1 MANKNYNPS
10 QEESHEICDEILG
23 KIGSYESRMTTR
35 LARWIEIA
43 ELYCN
48 KTATQKE
55 NSKNS
60 PNSAELYKAVRAISN
75 MQFRMLTGQKPW
87 YELEAMDILGHSD
100 PHKIIKAE
108 HYVANQ
114 LELSRFNKGLY
125 RALVQLNLYGTV
137 AIHEQYEPLRASF
150 LGRKRFITSF
160 RPVSLVN
167 CAFAMDAYDIEESGW
182 VALSDIQN
190 RSELKKLRTH
200 DPEGKIYNI
209 SKLNDAEN
217 EKDYIPHVNNWVTQ
231 RMAWSGYVNTNFY
244 GGMERV
250 TYYGPLDC
258 KNDGEEYCVE
268 MVNRKHIIRCE
279 AYEGLRPIRI
289 AAVNTLDVEP
299 HGNGLGDQ
307 FRPLLGQLDDT
318 RGALL
323 NTVTLAG
330 ANMFAKQK
338 SLTEEDMEFSI
349 RNFGI
354 LNLENP
360 QLTSVGPNPNTVNVL
375 AGYEQSLTQQFR
387 QASGATDTLQ
397 ALVNGEAATATS
409 VSLSMNEAV
418 RNLSVA
424 SEVVAPVICADHI
437 KVILQNAQKYNTEPF
452 VLSINKAPLT
462 ILPSDLLIDVD
473 VRVKTM
479 TDQDFRPAKVNK
491 LMTAMQLMMGAGP
504 NAIPGHKMDI
514 GPVLMELLKTLDVPD
529 YDKTVQPL
537 TEEDLLQMR
546 LMAEVNAP
554 SQPEGEESEE
564 AESGQERRAQG
575 EQPGRK
581 EQRTMNRT
589 MGLPAA
595 EGTMQTPIGET
606 MAAPGDMQETTRAV
620 RSSSAA
626 GQ

>member
-1 MANKNYNPS
+1 MSNKNYNPS
-10 QEESHEICDEILG
+10 SEESNKIVTEING
-23 KIGSYESRMTTR
+23 KIGAYDSRMTTR
-35 LARWIEIA
+35 LARWVEIA
-43 ELYCN
+43 EYYCN
-48 KTATQKE
+48 KTATQHE

-87 YELEAMDILGHSD
+87 YELEAMDIIGHSD
-100 PHKIIKAE
+100 PHKLIKAE

-150 LGRKRFITSF
+150 LGRKQFVTSF
-160 RPVSLVN
+160 RPVSLIN

-190 RSELKKLRTH
+190 KTELGKLRSH
-200 DPEGKIYNI
+200 DPEGKIYNL
-209 SKLNDAEN
+209 SKINDAEN
-217 EKDYIPHVNNWVTQ
+217 EKAYIPQVNNWVTQ
-231 RMAWSGYVNTNFY
+231 RMAWSGYVNSNFL
-244 GGMERV
+244 GGMERT
-250 TYYGPLDC
+250 TYYGPLDY

-268 MVNRKHIIRCE
+268 MVNRKHIVRME
-279 AYEGLRPIRI
+279 SYEGIRPIRI
-289 AAVNTLDVEP
+289 ATIDTLDVEP
-299 HGNGLGDQ
+299 HGNGLGDK

-323 NTVTLAG
+323 NTITLAG
-330 ANMFAKQK
+330 ANMFSKQK

-354 LNLENP
+354 LNLENND
-360 QLTSVGPNPNTVNVL
+360 LKSVAPNPNTVNVL

-397 ALVNGEAATATS
+397 ALVNSDAATATS

-418 RNLSVA
+418 RNISVA

-452 VLSINKAPLT
+452 VLSINKTPLT

-473 VRVKTM
+473 VRIKTM

-491 LMTAMQLMMGAGP
+491 LMTALQVMMGAGP
-504 NAIPGHKMDI
+504 NAIPGHKVDV
-514 GPVLMELLKTLDVPD
+514 GPVLLELLKTLDVPD
-529 YDKTVQPL
+529 FDKTVQPL
-537 TEEDLLQMR
+537 TEEDLMQMR
-546 LMAEVNAP
+546 LMAEINNP
-554 SQPEGEESEE
+554 TQPQGEVES
-564 AESGQERRAQG
+564 AGERRAQG
-575 EQPGRK
+575 EQPGRR
-581 EQRTMNRT
+581 EQRGMNKA
-589 MGLPAA
+589 MNLPAS
-595 EGTMQTPIGET
+595 EGTMQTPVGET
-606 MAAPGDMQETTRAV
+606 LAAPGDMQETTKAV
-620 RSSSAA
+620 RSSSVA